1 MNNTLAAASA
11 EEEKKGISTLKGA
24 VEYFLGFFNELD
36 FVAILNKIIA
46 FLEEKIGAAK

>member
-1 MNNTLAAASA
+1 MAATQ

-36 FVAILNKIIA
+36 FVEVLNKIIA
-46 FLEEKIGAAK
+46 FLEDKIGAAK